1 MGRPFAFPHPRLAAP
16 VGFVGSGASANLCVD
31 RREPSTAFAR
41 LPPRVDPLLC
51 EDPDAPR
58 AVAPGGSTTR
68 AAALELLRRPPAAAA
83 DLGVAVAD
91 LGVSVR
97 FAEAAGFSLR
107 CRLPPP
113 DTDAGVCSPS
123 AARFRVRIRSVGKN
137 VLHSFGLSRLC
148 GGVNE
153 GFGQDPRGRTGSSKR
168 VESRRGARVM
178 PVSGFG
184 PGQHAGRRKEIA
196 YPSGFSS
203 RSMCSKGSLN
213 AVSRRWHSSR
223 KRWRRRVTNERSAC
237 EKKIACVFSRV
248 FFARRYE
255 RGAPSAVASSSRR
268 DLKHTTFV

>member
-1 MGRPFAFPHPRLAAP
+1 MAPPPAEDRRLARVPAPLFGSGRLFAAPFAFPRALLSAP
-16 VGFVGSGASANLCVD
+16 AGFVGSGASASLCVD
-31 RREPSTAFAR
+31 RREPPGAFAWS
-41 LPPRVDPLLC
+41 PPRVDPLLR
-51 EDPDAPR
+51 EDPDAPC
-58 AVAPGGSTTR
+58 ADVPGGSTTR

-91 LGVSVR
+91 LGVSAG
-97 FAEAAGFSLR
+97 FAVAPGFSLR

-196 YPSGFSS
+196 YPSGF
-203 RSMCSKGSLN
+203 RLVLCSQGKPEGRVS
-213 AVSRRWHSSR
+213 AVAVLAGEVAPT
-223 KRWRRRVTNERSAC
+223 RVTNEQ
-237 EKKIACVFSRV
+237 
-248 FFARRYE
+248 
-255 RGAPSAVASSSRR
+255 
-268 DLKHTTFV
+268 